1 MSEPI
6 QTAAGTP
13 AAEKASPAETS
24 ATGRNSNGQFAKGN
38 RFGPGNPFARQV
50 AGLRKVLLDR
60 VTAEDIQAIA
70 EKLLQMAKAG
80 DVAAAKLL
88 LSYTIGKPQ
97 PAVEPD
103 HLDVAEWEQLKA
115 TAFKFKELPQTM
127 GPGMDFPLWVARN
140 TRPGI
145 ASTIDGLFAKGVLD
159 PQGFKALAGMFPGD
173 AGNIA
178 VAPAPSPNGNDR
190 LHNRSANGRK
200 RSGPPSPNGDKR
212 PEPEPVPA

>member
-6 QTAAGTP
+6 QAAP
-13 AAEKASPAETS
+13 AAENTAPAQNS

-50 AGLRKVLLDR
+50 AGLRKALLDR
-60 VTAEDIQAIA
+60 VTAEDIQAIV

-103 HLDVAEWEQLKA
+103 NLDVAEWEQLKA

-159 PQGFKALAGMFPGD
+159 PQGFKALASMFPGD
-173 AGNIA
+173 AGNIE
-178 VAPAPSPNGNDR
+178 VAPAPSTNG
-190 LHNRSANGRK
+190 SK
-200 RSGPPSPNGDKR
+200 PSGPPSTTGDKR

>member
-6 QTAAGTP
+6 QAAP
-13 AAEKASPAETS
+13 AAEKASPEPTCG
-24 ATGRNSNGQFAKGN
+24 TGRNSNGQFAKGN

-50 AGLRKVLLDR
+50 AGLRKALLDR

-70 EKLLQMAKAG
+70 EKLLQLAKAG

-115 TAFKFKELPQTM
+115 TAFKFKELLQTM

-145 ASTIDGLFAKGVLD
+145 ASHIDGLFAKGVLD
-159 PQGFKALAGMFPGD
+159 PQSLKGLNGMFPGD
-173 AGNIA
+173 TGNIE
-178 VAPAPSPNGNDR
+178 VAPAPSTNGNDR
-190 LHNRSANGRK
+190 LHSRSANGGK
-200 RSGPPSPNGDKR
+200 RSAPPSTNGDKR
-212 PEPEPVPA
+212 PDPEPVAA